1 MTAAPSPIIPSP
13 IALVTGS
20 AKRLGRAM
28 ALALAEDGFD
38 IVLHYNSS
46 AEEAKNLCAEIEAMG
61 RRAATL
67 QRDMADPGLMASM
80 IEEAGNALGPI
91 SLLINNA
98 SVFEQDSLA
107 DMTLESWRR
116 LVDVN
121 LASQLFL
128 MQAFARQDDLPEHAS
143 IVNMLDQQMR
153 APSPRFFSYS
163 IAKIGL
169 EGATRLAAFELAPK
183 VRVNGIAPG
192 YVLPSWLQAE
202 ATHRQRQSQMPMGEG
217 LGADDIV
224 HALRYLVSATHVTG
238 EVLLVDSG
246 QHLIG
251 PGNSCL
257 LPPDNAPVQ
266 QS

>member
-1 MTAAPSPIIPSP
+1 MTAAPSPT
-13 IALVTGS
+13 ALITGS

-38 IVLHYNSS
+38 VILHYNSS
-46 AEEAKNLCAEIEAMG
+46 AKEAESLCAEIVAMG
-61 RRAATL
+61 RRAAIL
-67 QRDMADPGLMASM
+67 QRDMADPSRMASI
-80 IEEAGNALGPI
+80 IEDARNALGPI

-116 LVDVN
+116 LIDVN
-121 LASQLFL
+121 LTSQLFL
-128 MQAFARQDDLPEHAS
+128 MQAFACQIDLPEGAS
-143 IVNMLDQQMR
+143 IVNMLDQQMQ
-153 APSPRFFSYS
+153 APSPHFFSYS

-169 EGATRLAAFELAPK
+169 EGATQLAAFELAPR

-192 YVLPSWLQAE
+192 YVLPSWLQTE
-202 ATHRQRQSQMPMGEG
+202 AVHRQRQSQMPMGEG

-224 HALRYLVSATHVTG
+224 HALRYLVSASHVTG

-251 PGNSCL
+251 PGNSRL
-257 LPPDNAPVQ
+257 LPPD
-266 QS
+266 SD